1 MVQDRSQDR
10 SEGTK
15 ATTHPPTQP
24 GAAPAKGA
32 APAEEQESRADK
44 AKRVLEH
51 YRHNLQHNAPRSD
64 AELKDLEDLLGG

>member
-1 MVQDRSQDR
+1 MVQDRQDR
-10 SEGTK
+10 SEGVK
-15 ATTHPPTQP
+15 NPPTHPPTQP